1 MGRKRWSVE
10 EKRRIVELTVLPGA
24 SVARV
29 AQAEGVNANQV
40 FLWRRAYRNGE
51 MLLGDSTALLAVV
64 IEAERTASAD
74 ITSDPE
80 VGQGAREGS
89 FVVAPSGAIHIDLP
103 GRATISVERGADRG
117 LLRTIL
123 ESLCGDRTSSGHTH
137 LAGGRRH

>member
-10 EKRRIVELTVLPGA
+10 EKRRIVELTLLPGA

-51 MLLGDSTALLAVV
+51 MLPADSTALLPVM
-64 IEAERTASAD
+64 IEAEDAGDAEIRLASGAAPAAP
-74 ITSDPE
+74 DPLFP
-80 VGQGAREGS
+80 GS
-89 FVVAPSGAIHIDLP
+89 PSSAIHIEFP
-103 GRATISVERGADRG
+103 GRAAISVERGADRA

-123 ESLCGDRTSSGHTH
+123 ESLCR
-137 LAGGRRH
+137 

>member
-10 EKRRIVELTVLPGA
+10 EKRRIVELTLLAGA

-51 MLLGDSTALLAVV
+51 MLPADSTALLPVV
-64 IEAERTASAD
+64 IEAEDSRRAE
-74 ITSDPE
+74 ITLNSDVAPAATE
-80 VGQGAREGS
+80 HLLP
-89 FVVAPSGAIHIDLP
+89 APSGAIHIEFP
-103 GRATISVERGADRG
+103 GRAAISVERGADRA

-123 ESLCGDRTSSGHTH
+123 ESLCR
-137 LAGGRRH
+137 

>member
-10 EKRRIVELTVLPGA
+10 EKRRIVELTLLPGA

-51 MLLGDSTALLAVV
+51 MLPADSTALLLPVM
-64 IEAERTASAD
+64 IEAEDAGDAEITLASGAAPAA
-74 ITSDPE
+74 PE
-80 VGQGAREGS
+80 PLFPGS
-89 FVVAPSGAIHIDLP
+89 PSGAIHIEFP
-103 GRATISVERGADRG
+103 GRAAINVERGADRV

-123 ESLCGDRTSSGHTH
+123 ESLCR
-137 LAGGRRH
+137 